1 MEAVIVFGI
10 KKEHI
15 INNATGWFSP
25 AISVCINNSESL
37 TKLHMIID
45 VKHTHALLDVTRV
58 RNVIT
63 CAFPHIDVNIVQVNQ
78 DNPFDP
84 KSAVDALMPFV
95 KTLQKNEEYIFSLGS
110 GTHMHQHFWLKLA
123 ESGWLDARIIQNYQ
137 GKNKNTEP
145 VHHKGVTY
153 FPGRQ
158 TLVDF
163 NLSQYDVLV
172 EHFSQTHVIST
183 INLKSGINTVSK
195 KYNAL
200 ISDIEK
206 VAVRT
211 DAPILIQGA
220 SGAGKSALA
229 ARIGKVKKQV
239 GRSKGEWVMVNCA
252 TLTEEQAVSTLFGH
266 KKGSFTGAV
275 AERSGLLKRADGGV
289 LFLDEVSSL
298 PPRVQGMLLHAIETG
313 TFYPLGSDIQDK
325 SHFCLIVGS
334 NEDLRVEVEAGRFR
348 EDLLARLDMWT
359 FKLPSLAERKED
371 IPANI
376 DFELAKHTKRRGQVA
391 RFNREARV
399 TFEKFARSKEALW
412 KRNFRDLSNAI
423 ERMLT
428 LSDSRVISEIAVECE
443 IKRLLHGWGDNIT
456 LENTS
461 SVSDDLCNKM
471 AQLPTIERKMLE
483 EVIRVCQSTS
493 RLVDAANALYQDAS
507 GCMEISN
514 PSSKLSNYLGHF
526 NWDLTYKKIKNGDV

>member
-1 MEAVIVFGI
+1 MEAIIVFGI
-10 KKEHI
+10 KKERI
-15 INNATGWFSP
+15 IDNATGWFSP
-25 AISVCINNSESL
+25 AISVCINNCESL
-37 TKLHMIID
+37 TKLHIIID
-45 VKHTHALLDVTRV
+45 VKHVNALSDITRV
-58 RNVIT
+58 RNVIA
-63 CAFPHIDVNIVQVNQ
+63 CNFPHIDVNIVQVNQ
-78 DNPFDP
+78 DDPFDP

-95 KTLQKNEEYIFSLGS
+95 KTLRKEGEYLFSLGS

-137 GKNKNTEP
+137 GKNKKAKSVSYE
-145 VHHKGVTY
+145 GVTY

-172 EHFSQTHVIST
+172 EHFSQTHAVST
-183 INLKSGINTVSK
+183 INLKNGIDTVSK

-211 DAPILIQGA
+211 DAPMLIQGA
-220 SGAGKSALA
+220 SGVGKSALA
-229 ARIGKVKKQV
+229 ARIGDVKKRV

-252 TLTEEQAVSTLFGH
+252 TLTEEQAMSTLFGH
-266 KKGSFTGAV
+266 KKGSFTGAIT
-275 AERSGLLKRADGGV
+275 ERSGLLKRADSGV
-289 LFLDEVSSL
+289 LFLDEVASL

-313 TFYPLGSDIQDK
+313 TFYPLGADVQEK
-325 SHFCLIVGS
+325 SQFCLIVGS

-376 DFELAKHTKRRGQVA
+376 DFELTRHTKRLGAVA

-399 TFEKFARSKEALW
+399 TFEKFARSSGAQW
-412 KRNFRDLSNAI
+412 TRNFRDLSNAI

-428 LSDSRVISEIAVECE
+428 LSDSRVISEIAVNSE
-443 IKRLLHGWGDNIT
+443 IKRLLTGWSDKIT
-456 LENTS
+456 LEDS
-461 SVSDDLCNKM
+461 LSVSDELRNKM

-483 EVIRVCQSTS
+483 EVIKVCQSTG
-493 RLVDAANALYQDAS
+493 RQVDAANVLYQNANGDM
-507 GCMEISN
+507 GISN
-514 PSSKLSNYLGHF
+514 PSAKLNNYLGHF
-526 NWDLTYKKIKNGDV
+526 NWDLTYKRIKNGDV